1 VKGSGFELLAFIKI
15 DAILVPEERG
25 MKKFCFL
32 AIVLLLLSSGSA
44 WAQLSLGGM
53 SSVFA
58 EPGQSVET
66 IVSRFKQGEGI
77 FYGSFIELGLK
88 NIAIGGSLNWLLYSR
103 NMGATTYK
111 MVDYDLG
118 GYIQG
123 HVFSYR
129 AFLDPFLEVGFGK
142 IASDYAEPSEDTDS
156 SNPITA
162 SVYFHAGGGLG
173 LNLGN
178 LGFFVKALYAIT
190 SDSPVMNT
198 LGFAL
203 DPYPLKP
210 LKVFLGAKIIL

>member
-1 VKGSGFELLAFIKI
+1 
-15 DAILVPEERG
+15 

-32 AIVLLLLSSGSA
+32 VMALLLLTGGSV
-44 WAQLSLGGM
+44 WAQLSIGGTG
-53 SSVFA
+53 SLFA
-58 EPGQSVET
+58 GSGQSVET
-66 IVSRFKQGEGI
+66 IISLFKQGEGI
-77 FYGSFIELGLK
+77 FYGAFIELGLK
-88 NIAIGGSLNWLLYSR
+88 NIAIGGVLNWSFYDQT
-103 NMGATTYK
+103 MGTTTYK
-111 MVDYDLG
+111 MVDYDMN
-118 GYIQG
+118 GYLQG

-129 AFLDPFLEVGFGK
+129 AFIDPFIEVGFGK

-178 LGFFVKALYAIT
+178 LGLFAKALYTIT
-190 SDSPVMNT
+190 SSSPVMNT